1 MTNKQAYIIAWIII
15 ILMLIGAITVIAIA
29 VKLFLKILKA
39 IFKPIK
45 QPFKYQKWNDLDR
58 IILHTKTCI
67 RLPKSQYEPNKQ
79 YYDNFIKNPYN
90 VTNLD
95 NMMCDVL
102 RHSGYTGPKPNIS
115 YTLLGNEHSKHFI
128 RKENTPYI
136 QITSEP
142 KLPPKDILALIIHEC
157 MFIYAAYNKIEYST
171 GYNQD
176 TVADVLAIYL
186 GFYKNL
192 YVAYKFYTNQKDLK
206 YIFRKIHI

>member
-1 MTNKQAYIIAWIII
+1 MTYEQAYIIAWILI
-15 ILMLIGAITVIAIA
+15 ILMLIGAITVIVIA
-29 VKLFLKILKA
+29 VKIFLKILRT

-45 QPFKYQKWNDLDR
+45 QQPRYQKWNDLDR

-67 RLPKSQYEPNKQ
+67 RLPKYQYKPNQQ
-79 YYDNFIKNPYN
+79 YYDNFKRNPYD

-102 RHSGYTGPKPNIS
+102 RHSGYTGPKPNIT
-115 YTLLGNEHSKHFI
+115 YTLLGNERSKHFI
-128 RKENTPYI
+128 REGNRPYI

-142 KLPPKDILALIIHEC
+142 KLSPKDILALIIHEC
-157 MFIYAAYNKIEYST
+157 MYIYAAYNKIEYST
-171 GYNQD
+171 AYNQD

-192 YVAYKFYTNQKDLK
+192 YVAHKFHTNQKDLD
-206 YIFRKIHI
+206 YIYRRIHI